1 MEAGR
6 NSPEL
11 ANLLDSLTENDPH
24 RVVEMGRDVEGLT
37 ANDGWLVVARLLA
50 ELRQRGMDQLLR
62 GGKPLEQAQ
71 YAQQLGFLNGVTAGP
86 AGGSCRG
93 PGASSSK
100 AAPGIPGQPEV
111 DATQERFKAGPSRAP
126 GRRLGPADS
135 TSSNPSEHS

>member
-71 YAQQLGFLNGVTAGP
+71 YAQQLGFLNGVNTALD
-86 AGGSCRG
+86 AVATVLDS
-93 PGASSSK
+93 AAK
-100 AAPGIPGQPEV
+100 ARQYLDNSARQAQGV
-111 DATQERFKAGPSRAP
+111 A
-126 GRRLGPADS
+126 
-135 TSSNPSEHS
+135 